1 MAMCDANIYRYV
13 VCQNFDYLNS
23 LSPIKRSAEIFRL
36 ETEALS
42 MELKKEDEFFGWMF
56 FDNPNKYSDKLF
68 SDCIV
73 DEKTQSII
81 QEPVSHGSKTMVDRA
96 HTLVDYQYILQNGLS
111 SYCEKIESQILKYP
125 DDEYLLAMRD
135 ELVAIEKLVLRMQL
149 AVEENSNGCENASKI
164 KTALKQV
171 PFYPARNFLE
181 AIQSVWIIHFLL
193 PVAEHAYYS
202 ISLGNFDKY
211 IYPFYQKSLSDGMTR
226 EEAKRILHNFYKLL
240 NSYSDGACLLNVGS
254 EYNELSELIIEC
266 QREFSMP
273 APILGARIS
282 ESTPDYIWN
291 MLIDEKLFSRGQPTF
306 YGENS
311 CVAALVEK
319 GVARDHALG
328 FSNNSCMGIGLAG
341 EEFNSMWGCVFST
354 SAALEASLNRGKLL
368 HKEQTIPGIGEVR
381 SLEELYGAFERS
393 AEFLLDICVES
404 YEARVHLSEK
414 TDPDPFVSILTDGCI
429 EKRCDRISGAKY
441 HNVTVECMGMINVS
455 DGICAIDNLVF
466 KNKKY
471 SLEKLSE
478 AVKTNFVGYE
488 EIRNDIL
495 KCNKYGQNSN
505 ADSYAIAVAEILQ
518 KVIRK
523 KDHTNRKY
531 SPSLHTLTAN
541 VNYGLKWGAGYDGRL
556 AGEPFAKNAAPS
568 DHVRKKEPTS
578 LVLSAAKL
586 PQHKFFGGQP
596 VDLNFSTEIIRNHK
610 KEIAALISTYFQLGG
625 LQLQVNSMTSDLLKD
640 AVNHPERYNDLVV
653 RIGGYSTYFN
663 SLSEQVKQEFI
674 ARTEIEEK
682 NI

>member
-1 MAMCDANIYRYV
+1 MAMCDANIYRFV

-23 LSPIKRSAEIFRL
+23 LPPIKRAVEIFRL

-81 QEPVSHGSKTMVDRA
+81 QEPVRHGSKTIVDRA
-96 HTLVDYQYILQNGLS
+96 HTLVDYKYILQNGLS
-111 SYCEKIESQILKYP
+111 SYREKIESEILKYP

-135 ELVAIEKLVLRMQL
+135 ELVAIEKLVHRMQL
-149 AVEENSNGCENASKI
+149 AAEKNPNGCEKASKI
-164 KTALKQV
+164 KTALERV
-171 PFYPARNFLE
+171 PFYPARDFLE

-226 EEAKRILHNFYKLL
+226 EEAKSILHNFYKLL

-282 ESTPDYIWN
+282 EGTPDYIWN

-354 SAALEASLNRGKLL
+354 SAALEASLNCGKIL
-368 HKEQTIPGIGEVR
+368 HMEQTIPGIGEVR

-393 AEFLLDICVES
+393 ADFLLDICVES
-404 YEARVHLSEK
+404 YETRANLSEK

-478 AVKTNFVGYE
+478 AVKNNFVGYE

-495 KCNKYGQNSN
+495 KCNKYGQNSD

-523 KDHTNRKY
+523 KDHANRKY

-541 VNYGLKWGAGYDGRL
+541 VDYGLKWGAGYDGRL
-556 AGEPFAKNAAPS
+556 ACEPFAKNAGPS
-568 DHVRKKEPTS
+568 DYVRKKEPTS
-578 LVLSAAKL
+578 LILSAAKL
-586 PQHKFFGGQP
+586 PQNKFFGGQP
-596 VDLNFSTEIIRNHK
+596 IDLNFSTDIIRNHK
-610 KEIAALISTYFQLGG
+610 KEISALISTYFQFGG
-625 LQLQVNSMTSDLLKD
+625 LQLQVNSMTAELLK
-640 AVNHPERYNDLVV
+640 AALETPEKYNDLVV

-663 SLSEQVKQEFI
+663 GLSERVKREFI
-674 ARTEIEEK
+674 IRTEIEEK
-682 NI
+682 NV

>member
-1 MAMCDANIYRYV
+1 MALCDANLYRYV
-13 VCQNFDYLNS
+13 VYKNFDYLNS
-23 LSPIKRSAEIFRL
+23 LSPIKRSSEIFKL

-42 MELKKEDEFFGWMF
+42 MDLKKEDEFFGWMF
-56 FDNPNKYSDKLF
+56 FDDPNKYRDKWF

-73 DEKTQSII
+73 DEKTKSII
-81 QEPVSHGSKTMVDRA
+81 QEPANYGSKTTVDRG

-111 SYCEKIESQILKYP
+111 SYREKIESEMLKYP
-125 DDEYLLAMRD
+125 GDEYLLAMSD
-135 ELVAIEKLVLRMQL
+135 ELAAIEKLVFRMQL

-164 KTALKQV
+164 KTALEQV

-202 ISLGNFDKY
+202 ISLGKFDNY

-226 EEAKRILHNFYKLL
+226 EEAKRILYNFYKLL
-240 NSYSDGACLLNVGS
+240 NSYSDGACLLNVGP

-282 ESTPDYIWN
+282 ENTPDNIWN
-291 MLIDEKLFSRGQPTF
+291 MLIDEKLFSGGQPTF

-341 EEFNSMWGCVFST
+341 KEFNSMWGCVFSI
-354 SAALEASLNRGKLL
+354 SAVLEAALNHGKLL
-368 HKEQTIPGIGEVR
+368 HMDYVVPEIGKI
-381 SLEELYGAFERS
+381 SNLQELYDAFEKS
-393 AEFLLDICVES
+393 ADHLLDICIKS
-404 YEARVHLSEK
+404 YEAIANLSEK
-414 TDPDPFVSILTDGCI
+414 TDPDPFVSILTEGCI
-429 EKRCDRISGAKY
+429 EKRCDRISGAEY

-455 DGICAIDNLVF
+455 DGICAIDDLVF
-466 KNKKY
+466 KNNKY
-471 SLEKLSE
+471 CLEELSE
-478 AVKTNFVGYE
+478 AVKNDFVGYE

-495 KCNKYGQNSN
+495 KCNKYGQNSD
-505 ADSYAIAVAEILQ
+505 ADLYAIAVAEILQ
-518 KVIRK
+518 RVIRK
-523 KDHTNRKY
+523 KDHANRKY
-531 SPSLHTLTAN
+531 SPSLHTLTTN
-541 VNYGLKWGAGYDGRL
+541 VRYGKNWGAGYDGRL
-556 AGEPFAKNAAPS
+556 AHEPFAKNAGPS
-568 DHVRKKEPTS
+568 DRVRKKEPTS
-578 LVLSAAKL
+578 LILSAAKL

-625 LQLQVNSMTSDLLKD
+625 LQLQVNSMTSELLKD
-640 AVNHPERYNDLVV
+640 ALNHPEKYNDLVV
-653 RIGGYSTYFN
+653 RIGGYSCYFN
-663 SLSEQVKQEFI
+663 RLSEQVKREFI
-674 ARTEIEEK
+674 MRTEIEEK
-682 NI
+682 NA